1 MFFPSNIFRSLHHQ
15 SDAFE
20 ITEVA
25 DKPFHYVIV
34 GGGVSH
40 CTTYWNQLANLEPT
54 AGHTLAARP
63 TEDPLVSVFVV
74 IYVVFYLIYKILNT
88 APYVLRRGMYACVH
102 RWAVYVRPR
111 GV

>member
-1 MFFPSNIFRSLHHQ
+1 MFFPLNIFRSRHHQ
-15 SDAFE
+15 SNAFE

-34 GGGVSH
+34 GGVVSH

-63 TEDPLVSVFVV
+63 TEDPSVSVVV
-74 IYVVFYLIYKILNT
+74 LAAGQAHTDDLNISI
-88 APYVLRRGMYACVH
+88 RIGRI
-102 RWAVYVRPR
+102 
-111 GV
+111 